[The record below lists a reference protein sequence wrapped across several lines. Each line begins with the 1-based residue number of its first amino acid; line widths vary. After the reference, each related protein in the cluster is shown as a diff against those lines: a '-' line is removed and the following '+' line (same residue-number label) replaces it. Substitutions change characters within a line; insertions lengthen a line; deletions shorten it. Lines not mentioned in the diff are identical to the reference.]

1 MRRQGRAMIDGLRAA
16 ILLPLI
22 AGIVVTTAVRSLAA
36 DDASA
41 PANEGFFDGD
51 YVIIGRG
58 IGNGPVY
65 SGTAHIETLAHH
77 QLHLSRRINHV
88 TFIEKGMLVSDSMGN
103 ESKTPMPKF
112 TWRDARG
119 DGEMFCY
126 FASNFDNYPIL
137 SCYRYH
143 VKNQKGPPGLESYY
157 PMASVR

>member
-1 MRRQGRAMIDGLRAA
+1 MRALKSHIITGLRTA

-22 AGIVVTTAVRSLAA
+22 AVAVGVTTAVALAA
-36 DDASA
+36 DDTSA

-51 YVIIGRG
+51 YIIVGRA
-58 IGNGPVY
+58 IGSRTAY

-77 QLHLSRRINHV
+77 QLRLSRKINNA

-112 TWRDARG
+112 TWRDAHG

-126 FASNFDNYPIL
+126 FTSNFDNYPML
-137 SCYRYH
+137 SCYRYYG
-143 VKNQKGPPGLESYY
+143 KSQKGAPGFESYF
-157 PMASVR
+157 PAPSTR